1 MRIRNAL
8 LWLGLLAVL
17 GSLNYQIYRKE
28 HLLNASRTV
37 FFQLGPRDPRSL
49 IQGDYMALRYRLPGS
64 IGSSTL
70 PKSGTLVFEMDDRQ
84 IATITR
90 LHTRDNP
97 LKPDEYSVKYQKRE
111 GNLFLGTDAFFF
123 QEGHA
128 HYYTTARYGEL
139 QVSASGE
146 SVLIKL
152 RDEDLRVLGPP
163 EE

>member
-8 LWLGLLAVL
+8 LWLGLLLVL
-17 GSLNYQIYRKE
+17 GTVNYRIFQKE
-28 HLLNASRTV
+28 RLLNASRTA

-49 IQGDYMALRYRLPGS
+49 IQGDYMALRYRLPES
-64 IGSSTL
+64 LGSSTL
-70 PKSGTLVFEMDDRQ
+70 PRSGMLVFVTDQRQ

-90 LHTRDNP
+90 LHSRGNP
-97 LKPDEYSVKYQKRE
+97 LKADEDIVNYQKRN

-139 QVSASGE
+139 QVSGSGE
-146 SVLIKL
+146 SVLVNL
-152 RDEDLRVLGPP
+152 RDENLRVLGPP